1 MLNFFK
7 AFPLVQYQFE
17 EDSNEKNIIIDI
29 NRNVRAYISEMD
41 NANAYLFYEVS
52 DGSRPDQVSME
63 LYGTPAYY
71 WTFFVVNEDLSNGL
85 HEWPKSSQE
94 LTNFV
99 DETYFRT
106 AITLESKLG
115 ASSTSHHLYK
125 YPTLVIGE
133 TVTGLTSL
141 ATGKIAEINYTT
153 NSLIL
158 SDVTGTFADE
168 DFVTGTSRLGFS
180 VGTLFKHIVTKEKDA
195 PHHYIDSQG
204 RIVDRLNFNVSDS
217 QLPVSNYEHE
227 VNVNDRK
234 LSIRVIN
241 PAAIDSFATRYRKL
255 INS

>member
-7 AFPLVQYQFE
+7 SFPLVQYQFN
-17 EDSNEKNIIIDI
+17 EDSEEKNIIIDI

-41 NANAYLFYEVS
+41 NANAYRYYEVN

-94 LTNFV
+94 LANFV

-106 AITLESKLG
+106 ALTLESNLG
-115 ASSTSHHLYK
+115 VLSDSHHLYN

-133 TVTGLTSL
+133 TVRGLTSD
-141 ATGKIAEINYTT
+141 ATGKIAKINYST

-158 SDVTGTFADE
+158 SDVTGTFINE
-168 DFVTGTSRLGFS
+168 DFITLTSGLAFAKGTQFN
-180 VGTLFKHIVTKEKDA
+180 HIVTKERDA
-195 PHHYIDSQG
+195 PHHYVDSQG
-204 RIVDRLNFNVSDS
+204 REIDRLNFNASDN
-217 QLPVSNYEHE
+217 QLPVTNYEHE
-227 VNVNDRK
+227 VEINEAK

-241 PAAIDSFATRYRKL
+241 PAAIDTFATRYRKL

>member
-17 EDSNEKNIIIDI
+17 EDSNEKNVIIDI

-41 NANAYLFYEVS
+41 NANAYLLYEVN

-71 WTFFVVNEDLSNGL
+71 WTFFVVNENLSNGL

-94 LTNFV
+94 LTNFI

-106 AITLESKLG
+106 VITLESKAGILG
-115 ASSTSHHLYK
+115 TTHHLYN
-125 YPTLVIGE
+125 YPTLKVGE
-133 TVTGLTSL
+133 TITGLTSL
-141 ATGKIAEINYTT
+141 STGKIAEINYST

-158 SDVTGTFADE
+158 SDVNGTFVDE
-168 DFVTGTSRLGFS
+168 DFVTSDSKLGFS
-180 VGTLFKHIVTKEKDA
+180 RSTIFTHIVTKERDA
-195 PHHYIDSQG
+195 PHHYTDSQG
-204 RIVDRLNFNVSDS
+204 RITDRLNFNISDS
-217 QLPVSNYEHE
+217 QLPVTNYEHE
-227 VNVNDRK
+227 VNVNEAK

>member
-17 EDSNEKNIIIDI
+17 EDSNEKNVIVDI

-41 NANAYLFYEVS
+41 NANAYLFYEVN

-85 HEWPKSSQE
+85 HEWPKSSHE
-94 LTNFV
+94 LNNFV

-106 AITLESKLG
+106 AITLESK
-115 ASSTSHHLYK
+115 ASVVSTSHHLYN
-125 YPTLVIGE
+125 YPTLEIGE
-133 TVTGLTSL
+133 TVTGLTSS
-141 ATGKIAEINYTT
+141 ATGKIANIEYST

-158 SDVTGTFADE
+158 SDVVGTFIDE
-168 DFVTGTSRLGFS
+168 DLSTSASALGFS
-180 VGTLFKHIVTKEKDA
+180 IGTLFKHIVTKERDA

-204 RIVDRLNFNVSDS
+204 RTVDRLNFNVSDS

-227 VNVNDRK
+227 INVNEAK

-241 PAAIDSFATRYRKL
+241 PAAIDNFATRYRKL